1 MLHPSEKLTR
11 RQRAAQKSGI
21 DGAPRNVPALV
32 AIYFA
37 QPAEDACSLPEK
49 RFRTDN
55 IDIDRSII
63 GGCDSRGARY
73 LEIFTDL
80 KGPDFAFGENLY
92 RHVNGGFVKI
102 GDSEILQL

>member
-1 MLHPSEKLTR
+1 MLHPSEELTR
-11 RQRAAQKSGI
+11 KQRAAQKSGI
-21 DGAPRNVPALV
+21 DGAPGDAPAFA

-55 IDIDRSII
+55 VDIDRSII
-63 GGCDSRGARY
+63 GCDSRAARY
-73 LEIFTDL
+73 LEIFTHL

-102 GDSEILQL
+102 GDFEILQL